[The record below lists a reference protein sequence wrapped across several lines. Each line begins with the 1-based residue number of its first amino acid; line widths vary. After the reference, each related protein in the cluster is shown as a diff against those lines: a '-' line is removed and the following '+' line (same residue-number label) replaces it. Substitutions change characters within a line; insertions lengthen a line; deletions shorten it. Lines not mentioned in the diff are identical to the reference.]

1 MTKEKLLFIC
11 AANLCRSPTAEHLT
25 QQTGY
30 TAKSAGLYKQS
41 TQPITNELCQW
52 ADKII
57 VMEQYMKDVLTGK
70 LKIKDTLKIN
80 PVEHTKITVLHIP
93 DIYEY
98 GNPTLVQR
106 LKWKLYQI
114 AKIDTTKTNFEPQ
127 QKYYLPLNYSPPYL
141 QLFDTVPALIGICEN
156 HNDCIVVYFPD
167 GDCEFHTGT
176 KADRRYLMD
185 EIESML

>member
-25 QQTGY
+25 QQAGY

-41 TQPITNELCQW
+41 IQPITNELCQW

-70 LKIKDTLKIN
+70 IKEKGTLKTN
-80 PVEHTKITVLHIP
+80 PVEHTKITVLNIP

-98 GNPTLVQR
+98 GNPTLIKR
-106 LKWKLYQI
+106 LKWKLYQTG
-114 AKIDTTKTNFEPQ
+114 IDTTKTQFEPQ
-127 QKYYLPLNYSPPYL
+127 QKYYLPFNYPPYYYITL
-141 QLFDTVPALIGICEN
+141 DTVHALIGICEN

-176 KADRRYLMD
+176 KADRRYLID